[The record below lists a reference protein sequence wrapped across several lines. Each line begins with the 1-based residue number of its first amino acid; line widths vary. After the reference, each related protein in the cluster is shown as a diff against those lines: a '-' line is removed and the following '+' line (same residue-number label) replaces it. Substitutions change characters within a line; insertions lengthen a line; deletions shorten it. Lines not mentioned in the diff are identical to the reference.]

1 MAGEFDPPLDPLIGP
16 ALADLEARLGS
27 LTGLAPAERAA
38 ILAGATRSLEEDVR
52 RKITRVLVLEVNAAR
67 LTGRLAAGDSA
78 GRWEEWKQSVAKP
91 AFWEGLAGPYPS
103 MMPRLRTV
111 IRNRCAAAL
120 RFAERFAA
128 GRPAL
133 SRLPG
138 APSGPL
144 ERVEFGA
151 GDSHR
156 GGQTVVL
163 AHGADGHVIYKP
175 RSLAVDAALGELLI
189 HLGDSPMRVPAV
201 VTWSGYGWA
210 EHIEHRH
217 CADDAELRAFYRG
230 MGHWLALMRLLGGS
244 DLHAENVIA
253 AGPHPVVVDC
263 ESLFAPHAKAR
274 PSGYG
279 QATDLAVELVDT
291 SVMRTGL
298 LPGRGVALG
307 WRGVDMSAAGALPGQ
322 QPQVELPVV
331 LDAGTDSPRM
341 GTEMFELPPAAN
353 HPSPEPVLGHYWSV
367 IVAGFDELDERLTEL
382 DRSGKL
388 VALLAGFADCP
399 VRAVLRSTESYA
411 ELARMLWHPVA
422 LHNDVPARAKA
433 AALLAKMSE
442 NVPGAPGDAAII
454 AAEVDELCDGDIPMF
469 DTTPRVG
476 MLRGPADTRCGP
488 ETDLVADAVARWRA
502 RDHGLDRRVAQA
514 ALVSAYLNE
523 GWMPDEERLS
533 PGLIRTDRLEPRR
546 RTAAAGIM
554 RGVLDSAIHG
564 ADGTVTWITPLL
576 NPTGWAVQPLSADL
590 YGGAHGV
597 AVLLTAYI
605 GEAAEGRAEPVE
617 ELPGL
622 LQAVLRTIRL
632 AEDRDAAKRQ
642 EDIKMRPEPP
652 GAYLGITSQV
662 WGWLLLRELGAAG
675 EEALARARALA
686 ELVPEAVEADDC
698 YELLSGMA
706 GAIVPLLRL
715 GERAGEPRWAELAHS
730 IGARLATLAEE
741 RPGGVC
747 WPSPR
752 FPQGL
757 GGLAHGAT
765 GIAWALSRLADATT
779 PDITGLPAAIGM
791 PAATGLRASAG
802 MPAATGTPAAS
813 GLADQGRIRRLADA
827 GFAYEDTLYDP
838 GQRGWL
844 DLRED
849 GFTAAAWCHGAGGVG
864 IVAADRWARE
874 GGARWRDRLERAAEA
889 CWRDGTGWNH
899 TLCHGD
905 LGVWEVIEHARA
917 AGVAPVDRA
926 RLDAHILGSLEEN
939 GPISGLA
946 RDAFAPGILP
956 GLGGVAYQ
964 LLRMH
969 PDCTL
974 PSVLLPDLG

>member
-16 ALADLEARLGS
+16 ALADLEARLGA
-27 LTGLAPAERAA
+27 LTGLAVAERAA
-38 ILAGATRSLEEDVR
+38 ILAGSARSVEEDVR
-52 RKITRVLVLEVNAAR
+52 RRITRVLVLELNAAR
-67 LTGRLAAGDSA
+67 LSGRLTAADSA
-78 GRWEEWKQSVAKP
+78 ARWEEWKRSVAEP
-91 AFWEGLAGPYPS
+91 AFWRGLAGPYPG
-103 MMPRLRTV
+103 MMARLTTV
-111 IRNRCAAAL
+111 IRHRCEAAH
-120 RFAERFAA
+120 RFAERFAGDRA
-128 GRPAL
+128 ALAALPA
-133 SRLPG
+133 
-138 APSGPL
+138 APSGEL
-144 ERVEFGA
+144 DRVEFGA

-156 GGQTVVL
+156 GGQTVVVL
-163 AHGADGHVIYKP
+163 HGEDGRVLYKP
-175 RSLAVDAALGELLI
+175 RSLAVDAALAELLT
-189 HLGDSPMRVPAV
+189 HLGASTMRVPAV
-201 VTWSGYGWA
+201 VTRQGYGWA

-217 CADDAELRAFYRG
+217 CADAGELRAFYRG

-244 DLHAENVIA
+244 DLHAENLIA

-263 ESLFAPHAKAR
+263 ESLFTPHATAR

-279 QATDLAVELVDT
+279 QAVDLAVELVDT

-331 LDAGTDSPRM
+331 LGAGTDDPRM
-341 GTEMFELPPAAN
+341 GTERVELPPAAN
-353 HPSPEPVLGHYWSV
+353 HPSPEAVLGHYWDV
-367 IVAGFDELDERLTEL
+367 IIAGFDELDGRLTEL

-388 VALLAGFADCP
+388 EPLLAGFADCP

-411 ELARMLWHPVA
+411 ELGRMLWHPVA
-422 LHNDVPARAKA
+422 LHDEAPARARA

-442 NVPGAPGDAAII
+442 NVPGAPGDPAII
-454 AAEVDELCDGDIPMF
+454 AAEVDELCHGDIPMF

-476 MLRGPADTRCGP
+476 VLRGPAGTRCGP
-488 ETDLVADAVARWRA
+488 ERDLIADAVARWRA

-523 GWMPDEERLS
+523 GWMPEDKRLS

-546 RTAAAGIM
+546 RAAAAGIM
-554 RGVLDSAIHG
+554 RGVLDSAVRG
-564 ADGTVTWITPLL
+564 ADGTVTWITPVL

-605 GEAAEGRAEPVE
+605 REAAGGRAEPIE
-617 ELPGL
+617 ELSGL
-622 LQAVLRTIRL
+622 LEAVLRTVRL
-632 AEDRDAAKRQ
+632 AEDRDAAKRR
-642 EDIKMRPEPP
+642 EDMRMRPEPP

-662 WGWLLLRELGAAG
+662 WGWLLLRSFGVAG
-675 EEALARARALA
+675 EEAPARALA
-686 ELVPEAVEADDC
+686 LAELLPESIEADDS
-698 YELLSGMA
+698 YDLLSGMA

-715 GERAGEPRWAELAHS
+715 GEQTGEARWAELARS
-730 IGARLATLAEE
+730 IGARLAGLAER
-741 RPGGVC
+741 RPGGAC

-765 GIAWALSRLADATT
+765 GIGWALSRLAESPGG
-779 PDITGLPAAIGM
+779 PD
-791 PAATGLRASAG
+791 GLRELAE
-802 MPAATGTPAAS
+802 AA
-813 GLADQGRIRRLADA
+813 
-827 GFAYEDTLYDP
+827 FAYEDTLYDP
-838 GQRGWL
+838 DQRGWV
-844 DLRED
+844 DLRGD

-864 IVAADRWARE
+864 IVAADRLARE
-874 GGARWRDRLERAAEA
+874 GGTRWLDRLERAAA
-889 CWRDGTGWNH
+889 SCWADGTGWNH

-905 LGVWEVIEHARA
+905 LGSWEVIEHARA

-926 RLDAHILGSLEEN
+926 RLDAHILGSLEAN
-939 GPISGLA
+939 GPVSGLA
-946 RDAFAPGILP
+946 RDVFAPGLLP

-969 PDCTL
+969 PDHAV
-974 PSVLLPDLG
+974 PSVLLPDLE

>member
-27 LTGLAPAERAA
+27 LTGLTPAERGA
-38 ILAGATRSLEEDVR
+38 ILAGSGRSVEEDVR
-52 RKITRVLVLEVNAAR
+52 RKITRVLVLELNAAR
-67 LTGRLAAGDSA
+67 LSGRLTAADPA
-78 GRWEEWKQSVAKP
+78 ARWEEWKKSVAEP
-91 AFWEGLAGPYPS
+91 AFWRDLAVPYPG
-103 MMPRLRTV
+103 MMARLTTV
-111 IRNRCAAAL
+111 IRHRCEAAYRFAV
-120 RFAERFAA
+120 RFAEDRAA
-128 GRPAL
+128 LAV
-133 SRLPG
+133 LPG
-138 APSGPL
+138 APSGEL

-156 GGQTVVL
+156 GGQTVVVV
-163 AHGADGHVIYKP
+163 HGEDGRVIYKP
-175 RSLAVDAALGELLI
+175 RSLAVDAVLAELLT
-189 HLGDSPMRVPAV
+189 HLGASTMCVPAV
-201 VTWSGYGWA
+201 VTRQGYGWA

-217 CADDAELRAFYRG
+217 CAGDGELRAFYRG

-244 DLHAENVIA
+244 DLHAENLIA

-263 ESLFAPHAKAR
+263 ESLFTPHTRAR

-279 QATDLAVELVDT
+279 EAVDLAVALVDT

-322 QPQVELPVV
+322 QPMVELPVV

-341 GTEMFELPPAAN
+341 GTERVELPPAAN
-353 HPSPEPVLGHYWSV
+353 HPSPEPVLGDYWDA
-367 IVAGFDELDERLTEL
+367 IIAGFDELDERLTEL
-382 DRSGKL
+382 DRSGEL
-388 VALLAGFADCP
+388 EPLLAGFADCP

-411 ELARMLWHPVA
+411 ELGRMLWHPAA
-422 LHNDVPARAKA
+422 LHDEAPARAKA
-433 AALLAKMSE
+433 AVLLAKMSE
-442 NVPGAPGDAAII
+442 NVPGAPGDSAII
-454 AAEVDELCDGDIPMF
+454 AAEVDELCHGDIPMF

-476 MLRGPADTRCGP
+476 VLRGPAGTRCGP
-488 ETDLVADAVARWRA
+488 EVDLIADAVARWRA

-523 GWMPDEERLS
+523 GWTPGDSRLS
-533 PGLIRTDRLEPRR
+533 PGLVRTDRLDPRR
-546 RTAAAGIM
+546 RAAAAGIM
-554 RGVLDSAIHG
+554 RGVLDSAVRG

-597 AVLLTAYI
+597 AILLTAYTQ
-605 GEAAEGRAEPVE
+605 EAAEGRAEPIE

-622 LQAVLRTIRL
+622 LEAVLRTIRI
-632 AEDRDAAKRQ
+632 AEDRDAAKRR
-642 EDIKMRPEPP
+642 EDMRMRPEPP
-652 GAYLGITSQV
+652 GAYLGIASQV
-662 WGWLLLRELGAAG
+662 WGWLQLRAFGVAG
-675 EEALARARALA
+675 EEALTRARALA
-686 ELVPEAVEADDC
+686 ELLPDAIEADDG
-698 YELLSGMA
+698 YDLLSGMA

-715 GERAGEPRWAELAHS
+715 SEQADEARWAELARS
-730 IGARLATLAEE
+730 IGARLEHLAE
-741 RPGGVC
+741 RRSGGVC

-765 GIAWALSRLADATT
+765 GIGWALSRLD
-779 PDITGLPAAIGM
+779 GLQELAEAA
-791 PAATGLRASAG
+791 
-802 MPAATGTPAAS
+802 
-813 GLADQGRIRRLADA
+813 
-827 GFAYEDTLYDP
+827 FAYEDTLYDQD
-838 GQRGWL
+838 QRGWV
-844 DLRED
+844 DLRGD

-864 IVAADRWARE
+864 IVAADQLARG
-874 GGARWRDRLERAAEA
+874 GGAVWRDRLARAAA
-889 CWRDGTGWNH
+889 SCWSDGVGWNH

-905 LGVWEVIEHARA
+905 LGSWEVIEHART
-917 AGVAPVDRA
+917 AGVAPVDRTL
-926 RLDAHILGSLEEN
+926 LDSHILGSLEVN

-946 RDAFAPGILP
+946 RDAFAPGLLP

-969 PDCTL
+969 PDCVL